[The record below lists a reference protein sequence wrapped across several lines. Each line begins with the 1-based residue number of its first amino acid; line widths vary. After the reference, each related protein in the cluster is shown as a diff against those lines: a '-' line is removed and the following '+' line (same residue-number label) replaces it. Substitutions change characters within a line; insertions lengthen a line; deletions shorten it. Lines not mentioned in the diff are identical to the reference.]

1 MTADTS
7 ANESTPLAARIG
19 LITGPVFALVV
30 FYLLPQGE
38 AGLAHAPRAC
48 AGVATLM
55 AVWWMTEALPLEATA
70 LLPLVLLPLTG
81 VYSGDGSFK
90 RAAAP
95 FAEPPIFLFLGG
107 FMIALA
113 IERWGLHRRMA
124 LLTLLAVGTS
134 PSRLIGGFMLATGL
148 VSMWISNT
156 ATTVM
161 MLPIGLSVVH
171 LLSDRLAGS
180 RNATDGV
187 PHRSDASNFAVCLLL
202 GIAYAASLGGFA
214 TLVGTPP
221 NVFFKGYMHRRGI
234 DIDFGRWMLFAT
246 PLSLLYLAIA
256 WGLMTRILFPVRLQ
270 TIPGGRELIREELTK
285 LGRMS
290 RGEWIVLVVFLCT
303 AIAWMFVEPVKSI
316 AWLTERVPAVK
327 VLDDYLIAMIG
338 ALALF
343 LIPVDPARHI
353 FALDWKTAVKL
364 PWGVLLLFGGG
375 LSLAAA
381 MTDSGLA
388 VWIGKQVTVLRTLP
402 LIWQIVLLVALIVF
416 SGELTSNLAA
426 VVALLPI
433 LFEVAAGMGLDP
445 LLLCVPAVVAA
456 SCGFMLPVAT
466 PPNAIVFGAGHIQLG
481 QMVRAGFLLDVLAVV
496 LIPLFTYLFGEMA
509 LGIKL

>member
-1 MTADTS
+1 
-7 ANESTPLAARIG
+7 
-19 LITGPVFALVV
+19 
-30 FYLLPQGE
+30 
-38 AGLAHAPRAC
+38 
-48 AGVATLM
+48 
-55 AVWWMTEALPLEATA
+55 
-70 LLPLVLLPLTG
+70 
-81 VYSGDGSFK
+81 
-90 RAAAP
+90 
-95 FAEPPIFLFLGG
+95 
-107 FMIALA
+107 
-113 IERWGLHRRMA
+113 
-124 LLTLLAVGTS
+124 
-134 PSRLIGGFMLATGL
+134 
-148 VSMWISNT
+148 
-156 ATTVM
+156 
-161 MLPIGLSVVH
+161 
-171 LLSDRLAGS
+171 
-180 RNATDGV
+180 
-187 PHRSDASNFAVCLLL
+187 
-202 GIAYAASLGGFA
+202 
-214 TLVGTPP
+214 
-221 NVFFKGYMHRRGI
+221 
-234 DIDFGRWMLFAT
+234 
-246 PLSLLYLAIA
+246 
-256 WGLMTRILFPVRLQ
+256 
-270 TIPGGRELIREELTK
+270 
-285 LGRMS
+285 
-290 RGEWIVLVVFLCT
+290 
-303 AIAWMFVEPVKSI
+303 
-316 AWLTERVPAVK
+316 